1 MGNPN
6 ESQVQAK
13 KRRKYQRVA
22 RKPEVQDAAH
32 KPRVG
37 PAVATLGASRAGAF
51 RHAEDTGW
59 GGDGGQSDLAFDA
72 GMLFEGGT
80 AEAQAEVL
88 QRLDGTQRQK
98 AIQRIA
104 WVQGNQ
110 HVQRVVAA
118 YGGNGASRATLSAA
132 VQTKLEVGEPDDQYE
147 QEADR
152 VADQV
157 MRMPAPA
164 PPLLAEDSPSGNGK
178 GGNGVSPTVS
188 RLPVSTGA
196 PVSGDAGV
204 SPGGSGAGVLARA
217 ADTEEVVEEEGLVE
231 TEPAGLIAASTPPP
245 PDGEEG
251 GNGASLQ
258 GSFSVVDAG
267 LEERV
272 GRLKGSGSP
281 LPPSERDFF
290 ESRFGADFGGV
301 RLHSDGAAAQTAE
314 ELGARAYTVGSDIA
328 FNKGEYAP
336 GTERGRR
343 LMAHE
348 LTHVVQQ
355 GGARN
360 LSPQRQA
367 KINRC
372 ATLDCLAQ
380 TALMKSSLQSEA
392 AQALPRLQAKAN
404 RCTTPDCLAQAN
416 LVKASV
422 QRQVAAGPIPV
433 RASSPLQRGINR
445 CATADCLAQTAL
457 MKSSLQ
463 SEATQALPRLQA
475 KANRCTTPDCLTQ
488 MALLKPVI
496 QRKKPE
502 RGGFQASVVSS
513 APRAEVSPFAT
524 RQEDDVP
531 EMQSR
536 ATFSAPKPWTAR
548 NEPARTAPQDEI
560 AGPKS
565 SLTSATVV
573 ERPAAPVDI
582 VDVSQAAELTADDA
596 QAGGLKALAGAGQEP
611 ADSRAEPRFAN
622 QMTDMRGVLQDLQ
635 GGSPMGG
642 ADFSGMSLP
651 EALDELQERVTSGR
665 AASQVAAD
673 QHRAALDSS
682 TDLAVSGGLTLG
694 SEMPRLGAAPVQA
707 EGEKHV
713 ESKPAP
719 AKLDIGA
726 IEPVPESPSQEA
738 VVPASP
744 KSLERPVKSE
754 AGSPEREPALEAV
767 SGDET
772 PVIQHS
778 AASVLQRDSILEDII
793 PDWAKN
799 LLSSLRG
806 DASSKKSELRSDGNS
821 RSSELQS
828 SAQTKGAEL
837 HGDGESKGGD
847 IQADGDSRGRDIQ
860 ADGETKS
867 TDIQADQTAKEI
879 ELDADSEAKR
889 SELEAEATSKG
900 SELEAEAIS
909 KESELESES
918 QVKGDEAQTDA
929 ETKSEELR
937 VAGQAKGEELEA
949 EGEAK
954 VQELNADFDQ
964 TEQEANSQEQDISQQ
979 AASETATIEADAQ
992 VAGAQAETGWDS
1004 LQGEAEGMVQDLD
1017 AEAALNCELQQE
1029 RVRDFLDPNKPRS
1042 AAAQA
1047 EWERI
1052 KADAQAKW
1060 DAFMRQVD
1068 PILEYLRQKW
1078 EAFKTW
1084 LEETIWKPL
1093 QEKIEQFLAWVQE
1106 KAEAVSRWVEEKYQ
1120 WLVERWQQAEAWIT
1134 EKAQAAREW
1143 IGGKAEAAR
1152 EWIGEKAE
1160 AAREWIGEKAEAARE
1175 WVSEKAEAARE
1186 WIGEKTDAAREWI
1199 GGRADA
1205 AREWIG
1211 GRADAAREWIGGR
1224 ADAAREWI
1232 GGRADAAREWIGGQ
1246 ADAAVS
1252 WFSTKGHN
1260 AVSGMSNLAR
1270 SAVSGIRDKG
1280 GAIGRWFAGVV
1291 GGLISGVESVGHQVV
1306 GAVSGALNSG
1316 LGWLEGKAVGVVDF
1330 VGNAAMS
1337 AVNWVEGK
1345 GIGAVNLVE
1354 GTAISAVDGVEQG
1367 AFKAIDFVDSA
1378 GTGFI
1383 DWLEKQATAAI
1394 TGLEHVATEVVNSVE
1409 IAATAAVN
1417 WVEGAAIAAVNWLE
1431 EAAVNAVRA
1440 INEVLAFLKGVWE
1453 SVKARLDQLVQD
1465 ISEGIEQLMQKIDEL
1480 IQAAIEWLEEKWEWL
1495 KNFIINAIVLA
1506 SVCWREFKEFVANFD
1521 LGDWLLTQCDK
1532 AVGAAV
1538 DKVVP
1543 ELPCNDGSGRGRLD
1557 FEGGLA
1563 FPLPIAEVVIPA
1575 KVEGGGSLEV
1585 ERRSGGDVSFTYT
1598 KGAAGGVEVSPDASA
1613 VAQLYVNEEEYGF
1626 AMVAQAGA
1634 VVGGETSET
1643 YTFNS
1648 QNKGE
1653 LCQAAG
1659 YLGLL
1664 YGREM
1669 LSFSG
1674 QATSGPMSGILPGLS
1689 WAADLPLRARRDSQS
1704 ASLTGKAYAEAG
1716 VEQPPLFVNPITGHP
1731 TTLGL
1736 IALADAKGELNLNL
1750 TFTESKQGYQ
1760 VSGGGNL
1767 EFSGDL
1773 MMDLGLVGDVD
1784 FQGSVG
1790 LGGQQHYMFDQQG
1803 NLVAVGLTI
1812 EVTLT
1817 CEADLDSVLES
1828 MANRFGWSS
1837 IPPFEF
1843 DGGGTLRIDLVN
1855 TDPQQLMELNE
1866 KLTSGNPADF
1876 FQVPADLMAAVD
1888 DSQLTVS
1895 AITSV
1900 GDDARLGGRLGG
1912 GFIWELEAEAAGTF
1926 SQEVEKQLLSFEN
1939 GEVELGCEK

>member
-1 MGNPN
+1 
-6 ESQVQAK
+6 
-13 KRRKYQRVA
+13 
-22 RKPEVQDAAH
+22 
-32 KPRVG
+32 
-37 PAVATLGASRAGAF
+37 
-51 RHAEDTGW
+51 
-59 GGDGGQSDLAFDA
+59 
-72 GMLFEGGT
+72 
-80 AEAQAEVL
+80 
-88 QRLDGTQRQK
+88 
-98 AIQRIA
+98 
-104 WVQGNQ
+104 
-110 HVQRVVAA
+110 
-118 YGGNGASRATLSAA
+118 
-132 VQTKLEVGEPDDQYE
+132 
-147 QEADR
+147 
-152 VADQV
+152 
-157 MRMPAPA
+157 
-164 PPLLAEDSPSGNGK
+164 
-178 GGNGVSPTVS
+178 
-188 RLPVSTGA
+188 
-196 PVSGDAGV
+196 
-204 SPGGSGAGVLARA
+204 
-217 ADTEEVVEEEGLVE
+217 
-231 TEPAGLIAASTPPP
+231 
-245 PDGEEG
+245 
-251 GNGASLQ
+251 
-258 GSFSVVDAG
+258 
-267 LEERV
+267 
-272 GRLKGSGSP
+272 
-281 LPPSERDFF
+281 
-290 ESRFGADFGGV
+290 
-301 RLHSDGAAAQTAE
+301 
-314 ELGARAYTVGSDIA
+314 
-328 FNKGEYAP
+328 
-336 GTERGRR
+336 
-343 LMAHE
+343 MAHE

-355 GGARN
+355 GGAGE
-360 LSPQRQA
+360 LQPQRWV
-367 KINRC
+367 KVNRC
-372 ATLDCLAQ
+372 A
-380 TALMKSSLQSEA
+380 
-392 AQALPRLQAKAN
+392 
-404 RCTTPDCLAQAN
+404 TPDCLAQAN

-433 RASSPLQRGINR
+433 RVSSPLQRGINR
-445 CATADCLAQTAL
+445 CVTADCRAQMVL

-463 SEATQALPRLQA
+463 PGTTQAPPRLQA
-475 KANRCTTPDCLTQ
+475 KVNRCATPDCLAQ
-488 MALLKPVI
+488 MALLKPII
-496 QRKKPE
+496 QRKKRE
-502 RGGFQASVVSS
+502 LGGFQASVVSS
-513 APRAEVSPFAT
+513 PPDAEVSPFAT
-524 RQEDDVP
+524 HQEDDMP
-531 EMQSR
+531 DMQSR
-536 ATFSAPKPWTAR
+536 VAVSASESWTAR
-548 NEPARTAPQDEI
+548 DEPAGTIPQGGI

-565 SLTSATVV
+565 PVTSATIV
-573 ERPAAPVDI
+573 ERPAAQVDI
-582 VDVSQAAELTADDA
+582 VDVFQAAELSADDA
-596 QAGGLKALAGAGQEP
+596 QSGGLKALAGAGQAS

-622 QMTDMRGVLQDLQ
+622 QVTDMRGVLQDLQ
-635 GGSPMGG
+635 SGPPIGG

-651 EALDELQERVTSGR
+651 EALDELQDRVTSGR

-694 SEMPRLGAAPVQA
+694 SEMPRPGAAPVQA

-719 AKLDIGA
+719 AKPGIGA
-726 IEPVPESPSQEA
+726 IEPVPESPSQEE
-738 VVPASP
+738 VVPTSP
-744 KSLERPVKSE
+744 KSLEQPVKSE

-767 SGDET
+767 PVDET

-778 AASVLQRDSILEDII
+778 AAAVLRRDSILEDII

-806 DASSKKSELRSDGNS
+806 DASSKKSELRGDGNS

-847 IQADGDSRGRDIQ
+847 IQADGESKGGDIQ

-867 TDIQADQTAKEI
+867 TDIQADQVAKET
-879 ELDADSEAKR
+879 ELDADSEAKA
-889 SELEAEATSKG
+889 SELESEATSKG
-900 SELEAEAIS
+900 SELESEAVS

-918 QVKGDEAQTDA
+918 QVKGDEVQTDA

-937 VAGQAKGEELEA
+937 VAGEAKGAELET
-949 EGEAK
+949 ESEAK
-954 VQELNADFDQ
+954 AQELNEDFAQ
-964 TEQEANSQEQDISQQ
+964 AEQDALSQEQDMSQQ

-1004 LQGEAEGMVQDLD
+1004 LQGEAEGMVKDLD

-1029 RVRDFLDPNKPRS
+1029 RVRDFLDPSKPRS
-1042 AAAQA
+1042 AAAEA

-1060 DAFMRQVD
+1060 GAFMRKVD

-1093 QEKIEQFLAWVQE
+1093 QEKIDQFLTWVQE
-1106 KAEAVSRWVEEKYQ
+1106 KTQIISQWVEEKYQ

-1143 IGGKAEAAR
+1143 IGEKAEAAREWISEKAQAAR
-1152 EWIGEKAE
+1152 EWIGEKAQ
-1160 AAREWIGEKAEAARE
+1160 AARE
-1175 WVSEKAEAARE
+1175 WVSEKA
-1186 WIGEKTDAAREWI
+1186 DAARQWI

-1232 GGRADAAREWIGGQ
+1232 GGRADAARQWIGGRADAARQ
-1246 ADAAVS
+1246 WIGGRADAAVN
-1252 WFSTKGHN
+1252 WFSTKGHS

-1270 SAVSGIRDKG
+1270 SAASKIRDRG

-1306 GAVSGALNSG
+1306 GAVSSALDSG
-1316 LGWLEGKAVGVVDF
+1316 LGWLEGKAISAVNFVD
-1330 VGNAAMS
+1330 NAAMS
-1337 AVNWVEGK
+1337 AIDWVEGK

-1354 GTAISAVDGVEQG
+1354 GTAISAVNGVEQG
-1367 AFKAIDFVDSA
+1367 ALEAVNLVESA
-1378 GTGFI
+1378 GTNVI
-1383 DWLEKQATAAI
+1383 DWLEKQATAVI
-1394 TGLEHVATEVVNSVE
+1394 TGLEHVATKVVNSVE
-1409 IAATAAVN
+1409 VAATAAVN
-1417 WVEGAAIAAVNWLE
+1417 LVEEVALATVNGLE
-1431 EAAVNAVRA
+1431 EIAISAVQA
-1440 INEVLAFLKGVWE
+1440 INEVIAFLKGVWE

-1465 ISEGIEQLMQKIDEL
+1465 ISEGIEQLMQKIDEW
-1480 IQAAIEWLEEKWEWL
+1480 IQTAIEWLEEKWEWL

-1521 LGDWLLTQCDK
+1521 FGDWLLTQCDK

-1538 DKVVP
+1538 DQVVP
-1543 ELPCNDGSGRGRLD
+1543 ELPCNDGSSRGRLD
-1557 FEGGLA
+1557 LEGGLA

-1704 ASLTGKAYAEAG
+1704 ASLTGKAYAEGG

-1736 IALADAKGELNLNL
+1736 VALADAKGELNLNL
-1750 TFTESKQGYQ
+1750 TFTQTEQGYQ
-1760 VSGGGNL
+1760 ISSGGNL
-1767 EFSGDL
+1767 ELSGDL
-1773 MMDLGLVGDVD
+1773 MMDLGLVGDID
-1784 FQGSVG
+1784 LQGSAG
-1790 LGGQQHYMFDQQG
+1790 LGGQTHYMFDQQG
-1803 NLVAVGLTI
+1803 NLIAVGLTV
-1812 EVTLT
+1812 ELTLT
-1817 CEADLDSVLES
+1817 GEADLDSVLES
-1828 MANRFGWSS
+1828 MAERFGWSS

-1843 DGGGTLRIDLVN
+1843 DEGGTLRFDLVN
-1855 TDPQQLMELNE
+1855 TDPQQIMELNA
-1866 KLTSGNPADF
+1866 KLTSGDPADF
-1876 FQVPADLMAAVD
+1876 FQVPADLIEAID
-1888 DSQLTVS
+1888 DSQLTIS
-1895 AITSV
+1895 AITST
-1900 GDDARLGGRLGG
+1900 GDDARLGGRFGG
-1912 GFIWELEAEAAGTF
+1912 GFLWKLEAEAAGTF
-1926 SQEVEKQLLSFEN
+1926 SQEVERQLASFEN
-1939 GEVELGCEK
+1939 GEVKRGCER